1 MASAFLPF
9 LHQAKK
15 MRTTLSLN
23 QIIEEWIA
31 SLDGLP
37 STQTDYRRKIRLWF
51 RWLVAQ
57 GKDPREPRRD
67 DVLAFRQQ
75 LLYEGK
81 SRYTYFSY
89 ITVVRLFYRYCARRH
104 YCEDIGEG
112 IRSSIRSREHY
123 KYPLSA
129 FQAQQLLESISTESI
144 VGKRDKLIVA
154 LMLLNGLRSCEVC
167 RINIEDVV
175 RDGDRTLLRIQ
186 RKGHLDKHD
195 VVALPEFT
203 ATLYEEYLAER
214 DFRWGDALIVNHCKG
229 RSSTRLTTQ
238 SISHL
243 VKQRLRA
250 IGINDP
256 KITAHSLRHTCGSLL
271 VESGMDIELIRDL
284 LGHTSSATTRIYIDM
299 AQKRRLLDQNP
310 SRIIEAMVTKTPGTL
325 KS

>member
-1 MASAFLPF
+1 
-9 LHQAKK
+9 

-37 STQTDYRRKIRLWF
+37 STQADYRRKIRLWF
-51 RWLVAQ
+51 GWLAAQ
-57 GKDPREPRRD
+57 GKDPREPSRD
-67 DVLAFRQQ
+67 DILAFKQH
-75 LLYEGK
+75 LLRDGK

-89 ITVVRLFYRYCARRH
+89 ITVVRIFYCYCSKRH
-104 YCEDIGEG
+104 YYEDIGEG
-112 IRSSIRSREHY
+112 IRSSVRSREHY
-123 KYPLSA
+123 KHPLSA
-129 FQAQQLLESISTESI
+129 EQAQRLLDSISTESI
-144 VGKRDKLIVA
+144 MGKRDKLIVA

-167 RINIEDVV
+167 RINVEDIY
-175 RDGDRTLLRIQ
+175 REEERTLLRIQ

-203 ATLYEEYLAER
+203 ASLYEEYLAER
-214 DFRWGDALIVNHCKG
+214 NFQLGDALIVNHCKG
-229 RSSTRLTTQ
+229 RRSTRLTTQ

-271 VESGMDIELIRDL
+271 VESGMDIELIKDL
-284 LGHTSSATTRIYIDM
+284 LGHTSTSTTRIYIDM
-299 AQKRRLLDQNP
+299 AQKRRLLEQNP
-310 SRIIEAMVTKTPGTL
+310 SRIIEAMVAKND
-325 KS
+325 KNINN